1 MTTLQAQIS
10 TCFSQPNSQ
19 SAASLATLV
28 NRQSNTADLDPI
40 LNTIINQFI
49 LSSFAQRSQI
59 DSIISFLSSAAN
71 QIELSVAHPGH
82 SPEDRY
88 ATTQLRASKGPGI
101 VSEHLSHTLY
111 RALWGHT
118 SRARTPDEEL
128 DREHPKKYYADA
140 STHATI
146 LARAFAIQPGFRDH
160 LWREVEDIF
169 VKGLFSG
176 PEQEPG
182 VFIAL
187 SAVLLG
193 AGAEIREYMAQGVKG
208 KGMAWLWYDDV
219 RTGADR
225 EWDWPSIV
233 EALGNEPE
241 PEISPSYVRATF
253 ERAKKHVCD
262 SQGEMRSWDSQRLAN
277 EAFVWVDE

>member
-1 MTTLQAQIS
+1 MQIS
-10 TCFSQPNSQ
+10 TFFSQRNSQ
-19 SAASLATLV
+19 SAVSLGSLV
-28 NRQSNTADLDPI
+28 NRQSNLDTLDPI
-40 LNTIINQFI
+40 LNTIINEFV
-49 LSSFAQRSQI
+49 LSSFSQRSQI
-59 DSIISFLSSAAN
+59 DSLVSFLSSLAT
-71 QIELSVAHPGH
+71 QIELSVVHPGH
-82 SPEDRY
+82 SLEDRY
-88 ATTQLRASKGPGI
+88 ATTLLRPSNGPGI
-101 VSEHLSHTLY
+101 VSEHLSHALY

-140 STHATI
+140 SIHATI
-146 LARAFAIQPGFRDH
+146 LARAFATQPGFRDQ
-160 LWREVEDIF
+160 LWREVEDMF

-193 AGAEIREYMAQGVKG
+193 GGAEIREYMSQEGVKG

-225 EWDWPSIV
+225 EWDWRGIV
-233 EALGNEPE
+233 GALSNEPE
-241 PEISPSYVRATF
+241 PEISSRLPDYVKATL
-253 ERAKKHVCD
+253 ERAKVHVGD
-262 SQGEMRSWDSQRLAN
+262 GQGEMRSWDSERLAN
-277 EAFVWVDE
+277 EAFVWVDEE